1 MMDQS
6 DQNNLRFAKSE
17 KRRLRAAGMKHSWSD
32 MFSNTGEILMYL
44 LPLSVTDT
52 ISFARTG
59 LEGMEEELRSWG
71 SDLSGIEVR
80 LILAVEVCVYDVC
93 IRL

>member
-1 MMDQS
+1 MMMSKS
-6 DQNNLRFAKSE
+6 DQTNLRFAKSE

-59 LEGMEEELRSWG
+59 LEGMEEELRS
-71 SDLSGIEVR
+71 
-80 LILAVEVCVYDVC
+80 
-93 IRL
+93 

>member
-1 MMDQS
+1 
-6 DQNNLRFAKSE
+6 
-17 KRRLRAAGMKHSWSD
+17 MKHSWSD

-59 LEGMEEELRSWG
+59 LEGMEEELKSWG
-71 SDLSGIEVR
+71 SDLSGIEVK
-80 LILAVEVCVYDVC
+80 
-93 IRL
+93 

>member
-1 MMDQS
+1 
-6 DQNNLRFAKSE
+6 
-17 KRRLRAAGMKHSWSD
+17 MKHSWSD

>member
-1 MMDQS
+1 M
-6 DQNNLRFAKSE
+6 LITTTRFAKYE

-32 MFSNTGEILMYL
+32 LFSNTGEILMYL

-59 LEGMEEELRSWG
+59 LGGMEGELKNWG
-71 SDLSGIEVR
+71 SELSGIEVN
-80 LILAVEVCVYDVC
+80 LIQCE
-93 IRL
+93 